1 MTDQPKHARRN
12 VILGLAAS
20 AFAAAAIPPALAA
33 RRPIGL
39 RSVALRNI
47 HTGEHLNTV
56 YWADGKYVPDAMRRI
71 NWVLRDHYTDEV
83 RRISPDLLDLLT
95 KLQAKLRTRE
105 PFQIISGYRSPAT
118 NAMLAAMTDG
128 VAQHSLHMQG
138 MAVDIRVPD
147 RSLVKVQHAALNLA
161 AGGVGFYPRSDFV
174 HVDVGRI
181 RRW

>member
-1 MTDQPKHARRN
+1 MTDQPKQSRRD
-12 VILGLAAS
+12 VILTLAAS
-20 AFAAAAIPPALAA
+20 AFAAATIPPALAA

-39 RSVALRNI
+39 RSVALKNI

-56 YWADGKYVPDAMRRI
+56 YWADGKYVPDAMKRI

-83 RRISPDLLDLLT
+83 RRIDPDLLDLLT
-95 KLQAKLRTRE
+95 QLQAKLRTRE
-105 PFQIISGYRSPAT
+105 AYQIISGYRSAAT
-118 NAMLAAMTDG
+118 NAMLASMTDG

-147 RSLVKVQHAALNLA
+147 RSLVKVQHAALSLA

>member
-1 MTDQPKHARRN
+1 MTDQPKHTRRN

-20 AFAAAAIPPALAA
+20 AFAAATIPPALAA

-39 RSVALRNI
+39 RSVAVSNV

-56 YWADGKYVPDAMRRI
+56 YWADGKYLPDAMRRV
-71 NWVLRDHYTDEV
+71 NWVLRDHHTDEV
-83 RRISPDLLDLLT
+83 RRIDPDLLDLLT
-95 KLQAKLRTRE
+95 KLQARLRTRE
-105 PFQIISGYRSPAT
+105 PFQVISGYRSPAT

-147 RSLVKVQHAALNLA
+147 RSLVKVQHAALALA
-161 AGGVGFYPRSDFV
+161 GGGVGFYPRSDFV

-181 RRW
+181 RHW